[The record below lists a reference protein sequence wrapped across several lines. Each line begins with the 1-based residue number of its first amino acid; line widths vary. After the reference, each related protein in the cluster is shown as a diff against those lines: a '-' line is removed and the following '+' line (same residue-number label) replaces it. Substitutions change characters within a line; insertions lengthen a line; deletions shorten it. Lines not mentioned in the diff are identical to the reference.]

1 MPTATQYGERY
12 KELEWWEDHLERI
25 LDATDPEDKETLEQL
40 EKVRKE
46 MDCLV
51 ELMEK
56 AAEQEDLEAGS
67 EGIVL

>member
-1 MPTATQYGERY
+1 MPTAMQYGERY

-46 MDCLV
+46 MDYV
-51 ELMEK
+51 AELMEK
-56 AAEQEDLEAGS
+56 TAEQEDHEAGG